1 MGRGPI
7 VAYKRSWSENSKGRG
22 DQTLKTTIQPL
33 SLCSQIRERNS
44 REGRLHDVDSIAYL
58 RSKTVQPMGGSSGNS
73 PIALRTYDKFNGL
86 NGAQRLNDW
95 NVRQCV
101 EFAARMA
108 SNIRAIGLSI
118 KK

>member
-58 RSKTVQPMGGSSGNS
+58 RSKTVQPIRENS
-73 PIALRTYDKFNGL
+73 VVGFYHR
-86 NGAQRLNDW
+86 
-95 NVRQCV
+95 C
-101 EFAARMA
+101 
-108 SNIRAIGLSI
+108 
-118 KK
+118 